1 MASLRYTTIE
11 ETGVFHPDN
20 FHEDF
25 VSHFYETR
33 YDRLKGILMPTPEQ
47 LRAAVRKVIDD
58 FDGKN
63 RYELC
68 LLKDQDK
75 DGMGWS
81 MTWYRLRTP
90 EKKIY
95 MLSDEDKEKI
105 RSDFVDLVI
114 KRSPLTGEIFM
125 MQRDSSDL
133 LLVAINLIILEEEN
147 PK

>member
-1 MASLRYTTIE
+1 MASLRYATIE
-11 ETGVFHPDN
+11 ETGVFHLEN

-47 LRAAVRKVIDD
+47 LRAAVRKVIYDV
-58 FDGKN
+58 DGKN
-63 RYELC
+63 RYELS

-75 DGMGWS
+75 DGIGWS

-95 MLSDEDKEKI
+95 MLSEEDKEKI

-114 KRSPLTGEIFM
+114 KSSPLTGEIFM
-125 MQRDSSDL
+125 MQRDGSDM
-133 LLVAINLIILEEEN
+133 LLVAINLIILEE
-147 PK
+147 

>member
-11 ETGVFHPDN
+11 ETGVFHPGN

-63 RYELC
+63 RYELSV
-68 LLKDQDK
+68 LKDQDK

-114 KRSPLTGEIFM
+114 KCSPLTGEIFI
-125 MQRDSSDL
+125 MQRDSSDM

>member
-1 MASLRYTTIE
+1 MASLRYATIE
-11 ETGVFHPDN
+11 ETGVFHLEN

-47 LRAAVRKVIDD
+47 LRAAVRKVIYDV
-58 FDGKN
+58 DGKN
-63 RYELC
+63 RYELS

-75 DGMGWS
+75 DGIGWS

-95 MLSDEDKEKI
+95 MLSEEDKEKI

-114 KRSPLTGEIFM
+114 KSSPLTGEIFM
-125 MQRDSSDL
+125 MQRDGSDM

>member
-1 MASLRYTTIE
+1 MASLRYTIIE
-11 ETGVFHPDN
+11 ETGVFHHEN

-68 LLKDQDK
+68 LLKDQGK
-75 DGMGWS
+75 DGMAWS

-95 MLSDEDKEKI
+95 ILSEEDKEKI
-105 RSDFVDLVI
+105 RGDFVDLII
-114 KRSPLTGEIFM
+114 KCSPHTGEIFM
-125 MQRDSSDL
+125 MQRDGSDM
-133 LLVAINLIILEEEN
+133 LLVAINLIILEE
-147 PK
+147 